1 MRFATLPIGEAQ
13 GAILVHGLRVGSRM
27 FKKGRVLSQADVG
40 ALGEAG
46 IAEVTAV
53 KLEAG
58 DVPEDVAATRI
69 ARALAGDGM
78 RGGAAFTGRANLY
91 ARTSGLVVLDS
102 GVIHKIKLI
111 DEFGTVAKLPPH
123 ARLVA
128 RGLD

>member
-58 DVPEDVAATRI
+58 GAPPDLAATRV
-69 ARALAGDGM
+69 ARARARDGI
-78 RGGAAFTGRANLY
+78 RVGAPL
-91 ARTSGLVVLDS
+91 TSP
-102 GVIHKIKLI
+102 
-111 DEFGTVAKLPPH
+111 AKLH
-123 ARLVA
+123 ALNPGVPA
-128 RGLD
+128 

>member
-78 RGGAAFTGRANLY
+78 RVGAAFPGRANLY
-91 ARTSGLVVLDS
+91 ARTSGLVVLHP
-102 GVIHKIKLI
+102 GVIDKIHLI
-111 DEFGTVAKLPPH
+111 DESVTVPTLPSLSTLA
-123 ARLVA
+123 ARCI
-128 RGLD
+128 